1 MAFPLLAFF
10 IFLSFLLLFLHAFVR
25 RQLLRGLKKKER
37 SLAEDFPVSVV
48 ICARNEEANL
58 RKNLPLLLD
67 QSHRNSEWILVDDAS
82 EDATLE
88 VMKTW
93 AGKDHRIRVIE
104 MGSKKHPGKK
114 EALSKGLAAA
124 RNELI
129 LLTDADCR
137 PAGRQWISR
146 MAAGLLRESDLV
158 LGYAPLEPEKGFLS
172 KFLRFDASVVAMHY
186 LALAEAGYP
195 YMGVGRNIACRKS
208 LYDSY
213 RPQAG
218 AAAIASGDDD
228 LFVNAVAGKA
238 RIEVCLD
245 PAAFMYS
252 SHAPDLRTWRRQKRR
267 HLSAG
272 RFYKKRDL
280 LMLAVY
286 PFALLLLYLIFL
298 LLLFSGNAFIA
309 LIVCLFYSISAIFIT
324 SRSFRILN
332 QSDLRFAMPLLEFLY
347 LVQQIFINLTLILK
361 RPVRWK

>member
-10 IFLSFLLLFLHAFVR
+10 IFHSFLLLFFHAFVR

-37 SLAEDFPVSVV
+37 FLSEHIPVSVV

-93 AGKDHRIRVIE
+93 AGKDQRIRVIR
-104 MGSKKHPGKK
+104 MGSKRHPGKK
-114 EALSKGLAAA
+114 EALSEGLAAA

-137 PAGRQWISR
+137 PAGRQWIGR
-146 MAAGLLRESDLV
+146 MAAGLAQGSDLV
-158 LGYAPLEPEKGFLS
+158 LGYAPLESEKGFLS
-172 KFLRFDASVVAMHY
+172 KCMRFDASVVAMHY

-195 YMGVGRNIACRKS
+195 YMGVGRNMACRKN
-208 LYDSY
+208 LFESY
-213 RPQAG
+213 RPRAEERK
-218 AAAIASGDDD
+218 IASGDDD
-228 LFVNAVAGKA
+228 LFVNAVSGKA
-238 RIEVCLD
+238 RIRVCLD
-245 PAAFMYS
+245 PATFMYS
-252 SHAPDLRTWRRQKRR
+252 PHPADWRTWYRQKRR

-280 LMLAVY
+280 LMLSVY
-286 PFALLLLYLIFL
+286 PFSLLCFYLIFMT
-298 LLLFSGNAFIA
+298 LLFSGEVYIA
-309 LIVCLFYSISAIFIT
+309 LIVCFFYSILAIFIT
-324 SRSFRILN
+324 SRSFRILD
-332 QSDLRFAMPLLEFLY
+332 QGDLRFAMPLLEFLY